1 MKSEVPVAA
10 GDSAV
15 DAAGDPAAE
24 REGAGDSGRAADSTG
39 ADVWLGG
46 LGVGGAA
53 DAQADTSA
61 TAMAPTSAVRR
72 RAP

>member
-15 DAAGDPAAE
+15 DATVDPAAE

-39 ADVWLGG
+39 AGVPPVG
-46 LGVGGAA
+46 LVGGAA
-53 DAQADTSA
+53 DAQADASA
-61 TAMAPTSAVRR
+61 TATAPTSAVRR